1 MVINEKERPLLQ
13 GTELD
18 KKKRVIIFLSKV
30 ESRMKGV
37 MSYGMGT
44 YKMGA
49 LQRARYHEE

>member
-1 MVINEKERPLLQ
+1 MVIKEKERPLFP

-44 YKMGA
+44 YEMGA
-49 LQRARYHEE
+49 L